1 MAAPSV
7 RVELGLDLL
16 NDPNAAILDDP
27 VKGILDSP
35 DYTLGGVA
43 FYDISGRV
51 RSVGVSRGK
60 SQALDRIDSGTLNI
74 VADNADRLFDP
85 LFEASPFYGALVP
98 RRSVRVF
105 ANDKYVFDGY
115 IDDFNLTYDP
125 AGNSQVLMECSDTFS
140 VLTKARLNE
149 QTPTEQLSGAR
160 IEAIL
165 NRPEVNWS
173 ATQRDIDTGIF
184 TMLDSTI
191 EQDTQALEY
200 LQLVSDSE
208 FGDLFISKDGK
219 IIFRDRS
226 YEPAEPSFIISDDP
240 NDPDAI
246 PFVDINIV
254 YGSEYLYNRIIIS
267 NSDIVPEEATAENEA
282 SQLFY
287 GVLTYSQSGLLTSS
301 LTDLQS
307 VADSLLDKYKQPVY
321 RFESVTHVLDTL
333 TEAQQAKLLDVE
345 ISDYVEVRFEPNG
358 IAPAIVQ
365 YCKVIGISHE
375 WDRETKS
382 IKFSLEKIEANA
394 WQFDDFIFG
403 RLSAGNF
410 LG

>member
-43 FYDISGRV
+43 FYDISNRV
-51 RSVGVSRGK
+51 RSVGVNRGK

-85 LFEASPFYGALVP
+85 LFEDSPFYGALVP

-125 AGNSQVLMECSDTFS
+125 AGNSQVLMECSDAFS

-240 NDPDAI
+240 NDAEAI

-267 NSDIVPEEATAENEA
+267 NSDVIPEEATAENEA

-287 GVLTYSQSGLLTSS
+287 GVLTYSQTGLLTSS
-301 LTDLQS
+301 LTDLQA

-382 IKFSLEKIEANA
+382 ITFSLEKIEANA